1 MADGSLT
8 MTPTTVGAYL
18 RDLPPDRR
26 VAMAR
31 VCSMIRRSARG
42 VRESMRYGLAFY
54 ELDGPLFALESGRR
68 HMSLFVAEQEVVAR
82 HKSVLQ
88 GVDARRSFVRFS
100 DLNRLPLD
108 VVEKIV
114 RDSVAARRTRV
125 AQGTVPTQAE
135 LLRLWDIKEEK
146 AAPPPG
152 KQVISLKPTAAEL
165 AAQAAAMAAS
175 GSMAAAAAATTK
187 MVSAIV
193 RHATQAAIPLAAGKN
208 GAATRTVP
216 AKQTAAN
223 KQAAAKKSAAKP
235 ARKSAAAGS
244 SKSLAKSSIQPLVK
258 SPAKPI
264 KTTTR
269 PTAKVAGAAKK
280 PATAKK
286 AAKAVAKKA
295 VVKKVLQKP
304 VARKAARR
312 PAAKPAA
319 RKIAKKPA
327 AKPAARRR

>member
-1 MADGSLT
+1 M

-68 HMSLFVAEQEVVAR
+68 HMSLYVAEQEVVVR
-82 HKSVLQ
+82 HKDVLP
-88 GVDARRSFVRFS
+88 GVDTRRSFIRFS

-125 AQGTVPTQAE
+125 SQGTVPTQAD
-135 LLRLWDIKEEK
+135 LLKLWDIKEEK

-165 AAQAAAMAAS
+165 AAQAAA
-175 GSMAAAAAATTK
+175 AAAAGAAATHAGKPMKPALAVTAQAAHATK
-187 MVSAIV
+187 LSV
-193 RHATQAAIPLAAGKN
+193 RHAL
-208 GAATRTVP
+208 
-216 AKQTAAN
+216 
-223 KQAAAKKSAAKP
+223 
-235 ARKSAAAGS
+235 
-244 SKSLAKSSIQPLVK
+244 
-258 SPAKPI
+258 
-264 KTTTR
+264 
-269 PTAKVAGAAKK
+269 
-280 PATAKK
+280 
-286 AAKAVAKKA
+286 
-295 VVKKVLQKP
+295 
-304 VARKAARR
+304 
-312 PAAKPAA
+312 KPAA
-319 RKIAKKPA
+319 RKVATKKPA
-327 AKPAARRR
+327 PRRSSRA